1 MKANVFM
8 ILAAGLL
15 LGACSND
22 NEPTD
27 NANCVAAV
35 FTTNL
40 DGRVQ
45 TRMADDQWAAGDAI
59 GIFSLNNEMAGV
71 MIDGV
76 EQSNNAV
83 NLKYTRTPA
92 NAWDGGT
99 TAFRFKNPVDV
110 TVNFKAY
117 YPYTADD
124 GITDNAGGK
133 KEGIIAFEATD
144 QRLEGQVKFDF
155 LFADKD
161 KNENASSG
169 SKNNPNVNF
178 QFAHSM
184 TKIIIVLQADGSS
197 VTDLGGLMAPT
208 LKGLKAKGTFSLAD
222 GVVALAGDAKV
233 VDLHLSNQTETA
245 DNTDT
250 QQSFV
255 AIVPPQ
261 TASADVFLTI
271 ASDGDSYL
279 SAKILSGKEL
289 KAGKCYTVTVT
300 VKKRELV
307 VESSDITP
315 WTPEDGGSSDAIL
328 H

>member
-27 NANCVAAV
+27 NANGVAAV

-45 TRMADDQWAAGDAI
+45 TRMADNQWAEDDAI
-59 GIFSLNNEMAGV
+59 GIFSLNDEMDGV

-83 NLKYTRTPA
+83 NLKYTRSSTV
-92 NAWDGGT
+92 WDGGT
-99 TAFRFKNPVDV
+99 TAFRFKNPADAKV
-110 TVNFKAY
+110 TFRAY
-117 YPYTADD
+117 YPYTADAD
-124 GITDNAGGK
+124 ITDGAGGK
-133 KEGIIAFEATD
+133 KEGTIAFEAAD
-144 QRLEGQVKFDF
+144 QSLAGQVKFDF

-161 KNENASSG
+161 KDGNASAG
-169 SKNNPNVNF
+169 SKNSPNVNF

-184 TKIIIVLQADGSS
+184 TKIIIVLKADDIS
-197 VTDLGGLMAPT
+197 VKDLGTMEPT
-208 LKGLKAKGTFSLAD
+208 LKGLKAKGTFSLAN
-222 GVVALAGDAKV
+222 GVAALAGDAKV
-233 VDLHLSNQTETA
+233 VDLLLSNQTETT
-245 DNTDT
+245 NTDT

-271 ASDGDSYL
+271 ASGNDSYL
-279 SAKILSGKEL
+279 SARILSKKEL
-289 KAGKCYTVTVT
+289 AAGNCYTVTIT
-300 VKKRELV
+300 VKKLELV

-315 WTPEDGGSSDAIL
+315 WAPGGDSNSDAIL
-328 H
+328 Q

>member
-1 MKANVFM
+1 M

-27 NANCVAAV
+27 NANGVAAV

-45 TRMADDQWAAGDAI
+45 TRMADDKWAEGDAI
-59 GIFSLNNEMAGV
+59 GIFSLNDEMEGV
-71 MIDGV
+71 TIDGV
-76 EQSNNAV
+76 DQHNNAV

-92 NAWDGGT
+92 NAWDGGA
-99 TAFRFKNPVDV
+99 TAFRFKNPADV
-110 TVNFKAY
+110 TVNFRAY
-117 YPYTADD
+117 YPYTADADIKD
-124 GITDNAGGK
+124 GAEK
-133 KEGIIAFEATD
+133 KKDGTIAFDATD
-144 QRLEGQVKFDF
+144 QSLEGQVKFDF

-161 KNENASSG
+161 KDGKASSG
-169 SKNNPNVNF
+169 SKNSPNVNF

-184 TKIIIVLQADGSS
+184 TKIIIALKADGSS
-197 VTDLGGLMAPT
+197 VTNLGTMEPT
-208 LKGLKAKGTFSLAD
+208 LKGLKAKGTFSLAN
-222 GVVALAGDAKV
+222 GVVVLADDAAV
-233 VDLHLSNQTETA
+233 VDLRLSNQTETA
-245 DNTDT
+245 DNTAAK
-250 QQSFV
+250 QSFV

-289 KAGKCYTVTVT
+289 EAGKCYTVTVT
-300 VKKRELV
+300 VKKLELV
-307 VESSDITP
+307 VESSDIKP
-315 WTPEDGGSSDAIL
+315 WTPENGGNSDAIL
-328 H
+328 Q

>member
-27 NANCVAAV
+27 NANGVAAV

-45 TRMADDQWAAGDAI
+45 TRMADEEWAEDDAI
-59 GIFSLNNEMAGV
+59 GIFSLNDEMEGV
-71 MIDGV
+71 TIDGV

-83 NLKYTRTPA
+83 NLKYTRSS
-92 NAWDGGT
+92 NDWDGGT
-99 TAFRFKNPVDV
+99 TAFRFKNPADAKV
-110 TVNFKAY
+110 TFRAY
-117 YPYTADD
+117 YPYTADTD
-124 GITDNAGGK
+124 ITDGTGGR
-133 KEGIIAFEATD
+133 KEGTIAFEATD
-144 QRLEGQVKFDF
+144 QSLAGQVKFDF

-161 KNENASSG
+161 GEGKESAG
-169 SKNNPNVNF
+169 SKNSPNVNF

-184 TKIIIVLQADGSS
+184 TKIIIVLKADGSS
-197 VTDLGGLMAPT
+197 VKDLGTMEPT
-208 LKGLKAKGTFSLAD
+208 LKGLKAKGTFSLAN
-222 GVVALAGDAKV
+222 GVAALAGDAEV
-233 VDLHLSNQTETA
+233 VDLLLSNQTETT
-245 DNTDT
+245 NTAT

-261 TASADVFLTI
+261 TASADVYLTI
-271 ASDGDSYL
+271 ASGSDSYL
-279 SAKILSGKEL
+279 SARILSGKEL
-289 KAGKCYTVTVT
+289 AAGKCYTVTIT
-300 VKKRELV
+300 VKKLELV

-315 WTPEDGGSSDAIL
+315 WGSENGGNSDAVL
-328 H
+328 Q

>member
-1 MKANVFM
+1 MV
-8 ILAAGLL
+8 LAAGLL

-27 NANCVAAV
+27 NANGVAAV

-45 TRMADDQWAAGDAI
+45 TRMADEEWAEDDAI
-59 GIFSLNNEMAGV
+59 GIFSLNNEMQGV

-92 NAWDGGT
+92 GTWDGGT
-99 TAFRFKNPVDV
+99 TAFRFKNQADV
-110 TVNFKAY
+110 TVNFMAY
-117 YPYTADD
+117 YPYTADAD
-124 GITDNAGGK
+124 ITDGAGGK
-133 KEGIIAFEATD
+133 KEGTIAFEATD
-144 QRLEGQVKFDF
+144 QSLAGQAKFDF

-161 KNENASSG
+161 GEGNAPAG
-169 SKNNPNVNF
+169 SKNSPNVNF

-184 TKIIIVLQADGSS
+184 TKIIIVLKADGSS
-197 VTDLGGLMAPT
+197 VKDLGTMAPT
-208 LKGLKAKGTFSLAD
+208 LKGLKAKGTFSLAN
-222 GVVALAGDAKV
+222 GVAALAGDAKV
-233 VDLHLSNQTETA
+233 VDLLLSNQTEPA
-245 DNTDT
+245 DNTAT

-271 ASDGDSYL
+271 ASGSDSYL
-279 SAKILSGKEL
+279 SARILSKKEL
-289 KAGKCYTVTVT
+289 TAGNCYTVTVT

-307 VESSDITP
+307 VDSSDITP
-315 WTPEDGGSSDAIL
+315 WAPGEDSNSDAIL
-328 H
+328 Q

>member
-22 NEPTD
+22 NGPTD
-27 NANCVAAV
+27 NANGVAAV

-45 TRMADDQWAAGDAI
+45 TRMADNQWAEDDAI
-59 GIFSLNNEMAGV
+59 GIFSLNDEMDGV

-83 NLKYTRTPA
+83 NLKYTRSSTV
-92 NAWDGGT
+92 WDGGT
-99 TAFRFKNPVDV
+99 TAFRFKNPADAKV
-110 TVNFKAY
+110 TFRAY
-117 YPYTADD
+117 YPYTADAD
-124 GITDNAGGK
+124 ITDGAGGK
-133 KEGIIAFEATD
+133 KEGTIAFEAAD
-144 QRLEGQVKFDF
+144 QSLAGQVKFDF

-161 KNENASSG
+161 KDGNASAG
-169 SKNNPNVNF
+169 SKNSPNVNF

-184 TKIIIVLQADGSS
+184 TKIIIVLKADDIS
-197 VTDLGGLMAPT
+197 VKDLGTMEPT
-208 LKGLKAKGTFSLAD
+208 LKGLKAKGTFSLAN
-222 GVVALAGDAKV
+222 GVAALAGDAKV
-233 VDLHLSNQTETA
+233 VDLLLSNQTETT
-245 DNTDT
+245 NTDT

-271 ASDGDSYL
+271 ASGNDSYL
-279 SAKILSGKEL
+279 SARILSKKEL
-289 KAGKCYTVTVT
+289 AAGNCYTVTIT
-300 VKKRELV
+300 VKKLELV

-315 WTPEDGGSSDAIL
+315 WAPGGDSNSDAIL
-328 H
+328 Q

>member
-27 NANCVAAV
+27 NANGVAAV

-45 TRMADDQWAAGDAI
+45 TRMADEEWAEDDAI
-59 GIFSLNNEMAGV
+59 GIFSLNDEMQGV
-71 MIDGV
+71 MIDDV

-83 NLKYTRTPA
+83 NLKYTRSS
-92 NAWDGGT
+92 NVWDGGT
-99 TAFRFKNPVDV
+99 TAFRFKNPADAKV
-110 TVNFKAY
+110 TFRAY
-117 YPYTADD
+117 YPYTADAD
-124 GITDNAGGK
+124 ITDGAGGK
-133 KEGIIAFEATD
+133 KEGTIAFEAAD
-144 QRLEGQVKFDF
+144 QSLAGQVKFDF

-161 KNENASSG
+161 KDGNASAG
-169 SKNNPNVNF
+169 SKNRPTVTF

-184 TKIIIVLQADGSS
+184 TKIIIVLKADGSS
-197 VTDLGGLMAPT
+197 VKDLGTMEPT
-208 LKGLKAKGTFSLAD
+208 LKGLKAKGTFSLAN
-222 GVVALAGDAKV
+222 GVAALAGDAKV
-233 VDLHLSNQTETA
+233 VDLLLSNQTETT
-245 DNTDT
+245 NTDT

-271 ASDGDSYL
+271 ASGSDSYL
-279 SAKILSGKEL
+279 SARILSGKEL
-289 KAGKCYTVTVT
+289 AAGKCYTVTIT
-300 VKKRELV
+300 VKKLELV

-315 WTPEDGGSSDAIL
+315 WGSEFGDDSDAVL
-328 H
+328 Q

>member
-27 NANCVAAV
+27 NANGVAAV

-45 TRMADDQWAAGDAI
+45 TRMADEEWAEDDAI
-59 GIFSLNNEMAGV
+59 GIFSLNDEMEGV
-71 MIDGV
+71 TIDGV

-83 NLKYTRTPA
+83 NLKYTRSS
-92 NAWDGGT
+92 NDWDGGT
-99 TAFRFKNPVDV
+99 TAFRFKNPADAKV
-110 TVNFKAY
+110 TFRAY
-117 YPYTADD
+117 YPYTADTD
-124 GITDNAGGK
+124 ITDGTGGK
-133 KEGIIAFEATD
+133 KEGTIAFEATD
-144 QRLEGQVKFDF
+144 QSLAGQVKFDF

-161 KNENASSG
+161 GEGKESAGIKNS
-169 SKNNPNVNF
+169 PNVNF

-184 TKIIIVLQADGSS
+184 TKIIIVLKADGSS
-197 VTDLGGLMAPT
+197 VKDLGTMEPT
-208 LKGLKAKGTFSLAD
+208 LKGLKAKGTFSLAN
-222 GVVALAGDAKV
+222 GVAALAGDAEV
-233 VDLHLSNQTETA
+233 VDLLLSNQTETT
-245 DNTDT
+245 NTAT

-261 TASADVFLTI
+261 TASADVYLTI
-271 ASDGDSYL
+271 ASGSDSYL
-279 SAKILSGKEL
+279 SARILSGKEL
-289 KAGKCYTVTVT
+289 AAGKCYTVTIT
-300 VKKRELV
+300 VKKLELV

-315 WTPEDGGSSDAIL
+315 WGSENGGNSDAVL
-328 H
+328 Q

>member
-1 MKANVFM
+1 M

-27 NANCVAAV
+27 NANGVAAV

-45 TRMADDQWAAGDAI
+45 TRMADNQWAEDDAI
-59 GIFSLNNEMAGV
+59 GIFSLNDEMDGV

-83 NLKYTRTPA
+83 NLKYTRSSTV
-92 NAWDGGT
+92 WDGGT
-99 TAFRFKNPVDV
+99 TAFRFKNPADAKV
-110 TVNFKAY
+110 TFRAY
-117 YPYTADD
+117 YPYTADAD
-124 GITDNAGGK
+124 ITDGAGGK
-133 KEGIIAFEATD
+133 KEGTIAFEAAD
-144 QRLEGQVKFDF
+144 QSLAGQVKFDF

-161 KNENASSG
+161 KDGNASAG
-169 SKNNPNVNF
+169 SKNSPNVNF

-184 TKIIIVLQADGSS
+184 TKIIIVLKADDIS
-197 VTDLGGLMAPT
+197 VKDLGTMEPT
-208 LKGLKAKGTFSLAD
+208 LKGLKAKGTFSLAN
-222 GVVALAGDAKV
+222 GVAALAGDAKV
-233 VDLHLSNQTETA
+233 VDLLLSNQTETT
-245 DNTDT
+245 NTDT

-271 ASDGDSYL
+271 ASGNDSYL
-279 SAKILSGKEL
+279 SARILSKKEL
-289 KAGKCYTVTVT
+289 AAGNCYTVTIT
-300 VKKRELV
+300 VKKLELV

-315 WTPEDGGSSDAIL
+315 WAPGGDSNSDAIL
-328 H
+328 Q

>member
-8 ILAAGLL
+8 VLAAGLL

-27 NANCVAAV
+27 NANGVAAV

-45 TRMADDQWAAGDAI
+45 TRMADEEWAEDDAI
-59 GIFSLNNEMAGV
+59 GIFSLNNEMQGV

-92 NAWDGGT
+92 GTWDGGT
-99 TAFRFKNPVDV
+99 TAFRFKNQTDV
-110 TVNFKAY
+110 TVNFMAY
-117 YPYTADD
+117 YPYTADAD
-124 GITDNAGGK
+124 ITDGAGGK
-133 KEGIIAFEATD
+133 KEGTIAFEATD
-144 QRLEGQVKFDF
+144 QSLAGQAKFDF

-161 KNENASSG
+161 GEGNAPAG
-169 SKNNPNVNF
+169 SKNSP
-178 QFAHSM
+178 
-184 TKIIIVLQADGSS
+184 IVLKADGSS
-197 VTDLGGLMAPT
+197 VKDLGTMAPT
-208 LKGLKAKGTFSLAD
+208 LKGLKAKGTFSLAN
-222 GVVALAGDAKV
+222 GVAALAGDAKV
-233 VDLHLSNQTETA
+233 VDLLLSNQTETT
-245 DNTDT
+245 NTDT

-271 ASDGDSYL
+271 ASGSDSYL
-279 SAKILSGKEL
+279 SARILSKKEL
-289 KAGKCYTVTVT
+289 TAGNCYTVTVT

-307 VESSDITP
+307 VDSSDITP
-315 WTPEDGGSSDAIL
+315 WAPGEDSNSDAIL
-328 H
+328 Q

>member
-27 NANCVAAV
+27 NANGVAAV

-45 TRMADDQWAAGDAI
+45 TRMADEEWAEDDAI
-59 GIFSLNNEMAGV
+59 GIFSLNDEMEGV
-71 MIDGV
+71 TIDGV

-83 NLKYTRTPA
+83 NLKYTRSS
-92 NAWDGGT
+92 NDWDGGT
-99 TAFRFKNPVDV
+99 TAFRFKNPADAKV
-110 TVNFKAY
+110 TFRAY
-117 YPYTADD
+117 YPYTADTD
-124 GITDNAGGK
+124 ITDGTGGK
-133 KEGIIAFEATD
+133 KERTIAFEATD
-144 QRLEGQVKFDF
+144 QSLAGQVKFDF

-161 KNENASSG
+161 GEGKESAG
-169 SKNNPNVNF
+169 SKNSPNVNF

-184 TKIIIVLQADGSS
+184 TKIIIVLKADGSS
-197 VTDLGGLMAPT
+197 VKDLGTMEPT
-208 LKGLKAKGTFSLAD
+208 LKGLKAKGTFSLAN
-222 GVVALAGDAKV
+222 GVAALAGDAEV
-233 VDLHLSNQTETA
+233 VDLLLSNQTETT
-245 DNTDT
+245 NTAT

-261 TASADVFLTI
+261 TASADVYLTI
-271 ASDGDSYL
+271 ASGSDSYL
-279 SAKILSGKEL
+279 SARILSGKEL
-289 KAGKCYTVTVT
+289 AAGKCYTVTIT
-300 VKKRELV
+300 VKKLELV

-315 WTPEDGGSSDAIL
+315 WGSENGGNSDAVL
-328 H
+328 Q

>member
-27 NANCVAAV
+27 NANGVAAV

-45 TRMADDQWAAGDAI
+45 TRMADEEWAEDDAI
-59 GIFSLNNEMAGV
+59 GIFSLNDEMQGV
-71 MIDGV
+71 MIDDV

-83 NLKYTRTPA
+83 NLKYTRSS
-92 NAWDGGT
+92 NVWDGGT
-99 TAFRFKNPVDV
+99 TAFRFKNPADAKV
-110 TVNFKAY
+110 TFRAY
-117 YPYTADD
+117 YPYTADAD
-124 GITDNAGGK
+124 ITDGAGGK
-133 KEGIIAFEATD
+133 KEGTIAFEAAD
-144 QRLEGQVKFDF
+144 QSLAGQVKFDF

-161 KNENASSG
+161 KDGNASAG
-169 SKNNPNVNF
+169 SKNSPNVNF

-184 TKIIIVLQADGSS
+184 TKIIIVLKADDIS
-197 VTDLGGLMAPT
+197 VKDLGTMEPT
-208 LKGLKAKGTFSLAD
+208 LKGLKAKGTFSLAN
-222 GVVALAGDAKV
+222 GVAALAGDAKV
-233 VDLHLSNQTETA
+233 VDLLLSNQTETT
-245 DNTDT
+245 NTDT

-271 ASDGDSYL
+271 ASGNDSYL
-279 SAKILSGKEL
+279 SARILSKKEL
-289 KAGKCYTVTVT
+289 AAGNCYTVTIT
-300 VKKRELV
+300 VKKLELV

-315 WTPEDGGSSDAIL
+315 WAPGGDSNSDAIL
-328 H
+328 Q

>member
-27 NANCVAAV
+27 NANGVAAV

-45 TRMADDQWAAGDAI
+45 TRMADNQWAEDDAI
-59 GIFSLNNEMAGV
+59 GIFSLNDEMDGV

-83 NLKYTRTPA
+83 NLKYTRSSTV
-92 NAWDGGT
+92 WDGGT
-99 TAFRFKNPVDV
+99 TAFRFKNPADAKV
-110 TVNFKAY
+110 TFRAY
-117 YPYTADD
+117 YPYTADAD
-124 GITDNAGGK
+124 ITDGAGGK
-133 KEGIIAFEATD
+133 KEGTIAFEAAD
-144 QRLEGQVKFDF
+144 QSRAGQVKFDF

-161 KNENASSG
+161 KDGNASAG
-169 SKNNPNVNF
+169 SKNSPNVNF

-184 TKIIIVLQADGSS
+184 TKIIIVLKADDIS
-197 VTDLGGLMAPT
+197 VKDLGTMEPT
-208 LKGLKAKGTFSLAD
+208 LKGLKAKGTFSLAN
-222 GVVALAGDAKV
+222 GVAALAGDAKV
-233 VDLHLSNQTETA
+233 VDLLLSNQTETT
-245 DNTDT
+245 NTDT

-271 ASDGDSYL
+271 ASGNDSYL
-279 SAKILSGKEL
+279 SARILSGKEL
-289 KAGKCYTVTVT
+289 KAGKCYTVTIT
-300 VKKRELV
+300 VKKLELV

-315 WTPEDGGSSDAIL
+315 WESEFGDASDAIL
-328 H
+328 Q

>member
-27 NANCVAAV
+27 NANGVAAV

-45 TRMADDQWAAGDAI
+45 TRMADEEWAEDDAI
-59 GIFSLNNEMAGV
+59 GIFSLNDEMKGV

-83 NLKYTRTPA
+83 NLKYTRSST
-92 NAWDGGT
+92 AWDGGT
-99 TAFRFKNPVDV
+99 TAFRFKNPADA

-117 YPYTADD
+117 YPHTADD
-124 GITDNAGGK
+124 DITDGTEK
-133 KEGIIAFEATD
+133 KLDGTIAFEATD
-144 QRLEGQVKFDF
+144 QSLAGQVKFDF

-161 KNENASSG
+161 KEKNASSG
-169 SKNNPNVNF
+169 SKNSPNVNF
-178 QFAHSM
+178 QFTHSM
-184 TKIIIVLQADGSS
+184 TKIIIVLKADDSS
-197 VTDLGGLMAPT
+197 VKDLGTMKPT
-208 LKGLKAKGTFSLAD
+208 LKGLKAKGTFSLAN
-222 GVVALAGDAKV
+222 GVAALADDAAV

-245 DNTDT
+245 NTAT

-328 H
+328 Q

>member
-27 NANCVAAV
+27 NANGVAAV

-45 TRMADDQWAAGDAI
+45 TRMADNQWAEDDAI
-59 GIFSLNNEMAGV
+59 GIFSLNDEMDGV

-83 NLKYTRTPA
+83 NLKYTRSSA
-92 NAWDGGT
+92 VWDGGT
-99 TAFRFKNPVDV
+99 TAFRFKNPADAKV
-110 TVNFKAY
+110 TFRAY
-117 YPYTADD
+117 YPYTADAD
-124 GITDNAGGK
+124 ITDGAGGK
-133 KEGIIAFEATD
+133 KKGTIAFEAAD
-144 QRLEGQVKFDF
+144 QSLAGQVKFDF

-161 KNENASSG
+161 KDGNASAG
-169 SKNNPNVNF
+169 SKNSPNVNF

-184 TKIIIVLQADGSS
+184 TKIIIVLKADDIS
-197 VTDLGGLMAPT
+197 VKDLGTMEPT
-208 LKGLKAKGTFSLAD
+208 LKGLKAKGTFSLAN
-222 GVVALAGDAKV
+222 GVAALAGDAKV
-233 VDLHLSNQTETA
+233 VDLLLSNQTETT
-245 DNTDT
+245 NTDT

-271 ASDGDSYL
+271 ASGNDSYL
-279 SAKILSGKEL
+279 SARILSGKEL
-289 KAGKCYTVTVT
+289 KAGKCYTVTIT
-300 VKKRELV
+300 VKKLELV

-315 WTPEDGGSSDAIL
+315 WESEFGDASDAIL
-328 H
+328 Q

>member
-27 NANCVAAV
+27 NANGVAAV

-45 TRMADDQWAAGDAI
+45 TRMADEEWAEDDAI
-59 GIFSLNNEMAGV
+59 GIFSLNDEMQGV

-161 KNENASSG
+161 KDENASSG

-208 LKGLKAKGTFSLAD
+208 LKGLKAKGTFSLAN
-222 GVVALAGDAKV
+222 GVVALADDAKA
-233 VDLHLSNQTETA
+233 VDLRLFNRTETA
-245 DNTDT
+245 STAT
-250 QQSFV
+250 KQSFV

-261 TASADVFLTI
+261 TASEDVFLTI
-271 ASDGDSYL
+271 VSGSDSYL
-279 SAKILSGKEL
+279 SAKILLGKEL
-289 KAGKCYTVTVT
+289 TAGKCYTVTVT

-328 H
+328 Q

>member
-27 NANCVAAV
+27 NANGVAAV

-45 TRMADDQWAAGDAI
+45 TRMADEEWAEDDAI
-59 GIFSLNNEMAGV
+59 GIFSLNDEMQGV
-71 MIDGV
+71 MIDDV

-83 NLKYTRTPA
+83 NLKYTRSS
-92 NAWDGGT
+92 NVWDGGT
-99 TAFRFKNPVDV
+99 TAFRFKNPADAKV
-110 TVNFKAY
+110 TFRAY
-117 YPYTADD
+117 YPYTADAD
-124 GITDNAGGK
+124 ITDGAGGK
-133 KEGIIAFEATD
+133 KEGTIAFEAAD
-144 QRLEGQVKFDF
+144 QSLAGQVKFDF

-161 KNENASSG
+161 KDGNASAG
-169 SKNNPNVNF
+169 SKNSPNVNF

-184 TKIIIVLQADGSS
+184 TKIIIVLKADGSS
-197 VTDLGGLMAPT
+197 VKDLGTMEPT
-208 LKGLKAKGTFSLAD
+208 LKGLKAKGAFSLAN
-222 GVVALAGDAKV
+222 GVAALAGDAEV
-233 VDLHLSNQTETA
+233 VDLLLSNQTETT
-245 DNTDT
+245 NTDT

-271 ASDGDSYL
+271 ASGSDSYL
-279 SAKILSGKEL
+279 SARILSGKEL
-289 KAGKCYTVTVT
+289 AAGNCYTVTIT
-300 VKKRELV
+300 VKKVELV

-315 WTPEDGGSSDAIL
+315 WGSEFGDHSDAVL
-328 H
+328 Q

>member
-27 NANCVAAV
+27 NANGVAAV

-45 TRMADDQWAAGDAI
+45 TRMADEEWAEDDAI
-59 GIFSLNNEMAGV
+59 GIFSLNDEMQGV
-71 MIDGV
+71 MIDDV

-83 NLKYTRTPA
+83 NLKYTRSS
-92 NAWDGGT
+92 NVWDGGT
-99 TAFRFKNPVDV
+99 TAFRFKNPADAKV
-110 TVNFKAY
+110 TFRAY
-117 YPYTADD
+117 YPYTADAD
-124 GITDNAGGK
+124 ITDGAGGK
-133 KEGIIAFEATD
+133 KEGTIAFEAAD
-144 QRLEGQVKFDF
+144 QSLAGQVKFDF

-161 KNENASSG
+161 KDGNASAG
-169 SKNNPNVNF
+169 SKNSPNVNF

-184 TKIIIVLQADGSS
+184 TKIIIVLKADGSS
-197 VTDLGGLMAPT
+197 VKDLGTMEPT
-208 LKGLKAKGTFSLAD
+208 RKGLKAKGAFSLAN
-222 GVVALAGDAKV
+222 GVAALAGDAEV
-233 VDLHLSNQTETA
+233 VDLLLSNQTETT
-245 DNTDT
+245 NTDT

-271 ASDGDSYL
+271 ASGSDSYL
-279 SAKILSGKEL
+279 SARILSGKEL
-289 KAGKCYTVTVT
+289 AAGNCYTGTIT
-300 VKKRELV
+300 VKKLELV

-315 WTPEDGGSSDAIL
+315 WGSEFGDDSDAVL
-328 H
+328 Q

>member
-1 MKANVFM
+1 M

-27 NANCVAAV
+27 NANGVAAV

-45 TRMADDQWAAGDAI
+45 TRMADEEWAEDDAI
-59 GIFSLNNEMAGV
+59 GIFSLNDEMQGV
-71 MIDGV
+71 MIDDV

-83 NLKYTRTPA
+83 NLKYTRSS
-92 NAWDGGT
+92 NVWDGGT
-99 TAFRFKNPVDV
+99 TAFRFKNPADAKV
-110 TVNFKAY
+110 TFRAY
-117 YPYTADD
+117 YPYTADAD
-124 GITDNAGGK
+124 ITDGAGGK
-133 KEGIIAFEATD
+133 KEGTIAFEAAD
-144 QRLEGQVKFDF
+144 QSLAGQVKFDF

-161 KNENASSG
+161 KDGNASAG
-169 SKNNPNVNF
+169 SKNSPNVNF

-184 TKIIIVLQADGSS
+184 TKIIIVLKADDIS
-197 VTDLGGLMAPT
+197 VKDLGTMEPT
-208 LKGLKAKGTFSLAD
+208 LKGLKAKGTFSLAN
-222 GVVALAGDAKV
+222 GVAALAGDAKV
-233 VDLHLSNQTETA
+233 VDLLLSNQTETT
-245 DNTDT
+245 NTDT

-271 ASDGDSYL
+271 ASGNDSYL
-279 SAKILSGKEL
+279 SARILSKKEL
-289 KAGKCYTVTVT
+289 AAGNCYTVTIT
-300 VKKRELV
+300 VKKLELV

-315 WTPEDGGSSDAIL
+315 WAPGGDSNSDAIL
-328 H
+328 Q

>member
-27 NANCVAAV
+27 NANGVAAV

-45 TRMADDQWAAGDAI
+45 TRMADEEWAEDDAI
-59 GIFSLNNEMAGV
+59 GIFSLNDEMEGV
-71 MIDGV
+71 TIDGV

-83 NLKYTRTPA
+83 NLKYTRSS
-92 NAWDGGT
+92 NDWDGGT
-99 TAFRFKNPVDV
+99 TAFRFKNPADAKV
-110 TVNFKAY
+110 TFRAY
-117 YPYTADD
+117 YPYTADTD
-124 GITDNAGGK
+124 ITDGTGGK
-133 KEGIIAFEATD
+133 KEGTIAFEATD
-144 QRLEGQVKFDF
+144 QSLAGQVKFDF

-161 KNENASSG
+161 GEGKESAG
-169 SKNNPNVNF
+169 SKNSPNVNF

-184 TKIIIVLQADGSS
+184 TKIIIVLKADGSS
-197 VTDLGGLMAPT
+197 VKDLGTMEPT
-208 LKGLKAKGTFSLAD
+208 LKGLKAQGTFSLAN
-222 GVVALAGDAKV
+222 GVAALAGDAEV
-233 VDLHLSNQTETA
+233 VDLLLSNQTETT
-245 DNTDT
+245 NTAT

-261 TASADVFLTI
+261 TASADVYLTI
-271 ASDGDSYL
+271 ASGSDSYL
-279 SAKILSGKEL
+279 SARILSGKEL
-289 KAGKCYTVTVT
+289 AAGKCYTVTIT
-300 VKKRELV
+300 VKKLELV

-315 WTPEDGGSSDAIL
+315 WGSENGGNSDAVL
-328 H
+328 Q

>member
-27 NANCVAAV
+27 NANGVAAV

-45 TRMADDQWAAGDAI
+45 TRMADEEWAEDDAI
-59 GIFSLNNEMAGV
+59 GIFSLNDEMEGV
-71 MIDGV
+71 TIDGV

-83 NLKYTRTPA
+83 NLKYTRSS
-92 NAWDGGT
+92 NDWDGGT
-99 TAFRFKNPVDV
+99 TAFRSKNPADAKV
-110 TVNFKAY
+110 TFRAY
-117 YPYTADD
+117 YPYTADTD
-124 GITDNAGGK
+124 ITDGTGGK
-133 KEGIIAFEATD
+133 KEGTIAFEATD
-144 QRLEGQVKFDF
+144 QSLAGQVKFDF

-161 KNENASSG
+161 GEGKESAG
-169 SKNNPNVNF
+169 SKNSPNVNF

-184 TKIIIVLQADGSS
+184 TKIIIVLKADGSS
-197 VTDLGGLMAPT
+197 VKDLGTMEPT
-208 LKGLKAKGTFSLAD
+208 LKGLKAKGTFSLAN
-222 GVVALAGDAKV
+222 GVAALAGDAEV
-233 VDLHLSNQTETA
+233 VDLLLSNQTETT
-245 DNTDT
+245 NTAT

-261 TASADVFLTI
+261 TASADVYLTI
-271 ASDGDSYL
+271 ASGSDSYL
-279 SAKILSGKEL
+279 SARILSGKEL
-289 KAGKCYTVTVT
+289 AAGKCYTVTIT
-300 VKKRELV
+300 VKKLELV

-315 WTPEDGGSSDAIL
+315 WGSENGGNSDAVL
-328 H
+328 Q

>member
-27 NANCVAAV
+27 NANGVAAV

-45 TRMADDQWAAGDAI
+45 TRMADEEWAEDDAI
-59 GIFSLNNEMAGV
+59 GIFSLNDEMQGV
-71 MIDGV
+71 MIDDV

-83 NLKYTRTPA
+83 NLKYTRSS
-92 NAWDGGT
+92 NVWDGGT
-99 TAFRFKNPVDV
+99 TAFRFKNPADAKV
-110 TVNFKAY
+110 TFRAY
-117 YPYTADD
+117 YPYTADAD
-124 GITDNAGGK
+124 ITDGAGGK
-133 KEGIIAFEATD
+133 KEGTIAFEAAD
-144 QRLEGQVKFDF
+144 QSLAGQVKFDF

-161 KNENASSG
+161 KDGNASAG
-169 SKNNPNVNF
+169 SKNSPNVNF

-184 TKIIIVLQADGSS
+184 TKIIIVLKADDIS
-197 VTDLGGLMAPT
+197 VKDLGTMEPT
-208 LKGLKAKGTFSLAD
+208 LKGLKAKGTFSLAN
-222 GVVALAGDAKV
+222 GVAALAGDAKV
-233 VDLHLSNQTETA
+233 VDLLLSNQTETT
-245 DNTDT
+245 NTDT
-250 QQSFV
+250 KQSFV

-271 ASDGDSYL
+271 ASGNDSYL
-279 SAKILSGKEL
+279 SARILSKKEL
-289 KAGKCYTVTVT
+289 AAGNCYTVTIT
-300 VKKRELV
+300 VKKLELV

-315 WTPEDGGSSDAIL
+315 WAPGVGDDSDAVL
-328 H
+328 Q

>member
-27 NANCVAAV
+27 NANGVAAV

-45 TRMADDQWAAGDAI
+45 TRMADEEWAEDDAI
-59 GIFSLNNEMAGV
+59 GIFSLNDEMEGV
-71 MIDGV
+71 TIDGV

-83 NLKYTRTPA
+83 NLKYTRSS
-92 NAWDGGT
+92 NDWDGGT
-99 TAFRFKNPVDV
+99 TAFRFKNPADAKV
-110 TVNFKAY
+110 TFRAY
-117 YPYTADD
+117 YPYTADTD
-124 GITDNAGGK
+124 ITDGTGGK
-133 KEGIIAFEATD
+133 KEGTIAFEATD
-144 QRLEGQVKFDF
+144 QSLAGQVKFDF

-161 KNENASSG
+161 GEGKESAG
-169 SKNNPNVNF
+169 SKNSPNVNF

-184 TKIIIVLQADGSS
+184 TKIIIVLKADGSS
-197 VTDLGGLMAPT
+197 VKDLGTMEPT
-208 LKGLKAKGTFSLAD
+208 LKGLKAKGTFSLAN
-222 GVVALAGDAKV
+222 GVAALAGDAEV
-233 VDLHLSNQTETA
+233 VDLLLSNQTETT
-245 DNTDT
+245 NTAT

-261 TASADVFLTI
+261 TASADVYLTI
-271 ASDGDSYL
+271 ASGSDSYL
-279 SAKILSGKEL
+279 SARILSGKEL
-289 KAGKCYTVTVT
+289 KAGKCYTVTIT
-300 VKKRELV
+300 VKKLELV

-315 WTPEDGGSSDAIL
+315 WGSEISGDFDAVL
-328 H
+328 Q

>member
-8 ILAAGLL
+8 VLAAGLL

-27 NANCVAAV
+27 NANGVAAV

-45 TRMADDQWAAGDAI
+45 TRMADEEWAEDDAI
-59 GIFSLNNEMAGV
+59 GIFSLNNEMQGV

-92 NAWDGGT
+92 GTWDGGT
-99 TAFRFKNPVDV
+99 TAFRFKNQTDV
-110 TVNFKAY
+110 TVNFMAY
-117 YPYTADD
+117 YPYTADAD
-124 GITDNAGGK
+124 ITDGAGGK
-133 KEGIIAFEATD
+133 KEGTIAFEATD
-144 QRLEGQVKFDF
+144 QSLAGQAKFDF

-161 KNENASSG
+161 GEGNAPAG
-169 SKNNPNVNF
+169 SKNSPNVNF

-184 TKIIIVLQADGSS
+184 TKIIIVLKADGSS
-197 VTDLGGLMAPT
+197 VKDLAPT
-208 LKGLKAKGTFSLAD
+208 LKGLKAKGTFSLAN
-222 GVVALAGDAKV
+222 GVAALAGDAKV
-233 VDLHLSNQTETA
+233 VDLLLSNQTETT
-245 DNTDT
+245 NTDT

-271 ASDGDSYL
+271 ASGSDSYL
-279 SAKILSGKEL
+279 SARILSKKEL
-289 KAGKCYTVTVT
+289 TAGNCYTVTVT

-307 VESSDITP
+307 VDSSDITP
-315 WTPEDGGSSDAIL
+315 WAPGEDSNSDAIL
-328 H
+328 Q

>member
-27 NANCVAAV
+27 NANGVAAV

-45 TRMADDQWAAGDAI
+45 TRMADNQWAEDDAI
-59 GIFSLNNEMAGV
+59 GIFSLNDEMQGV
-71 MIDGV
+71 MIDDV

-83 NLKYTRTPA
+83 NLKYTRSS
-92 NAWDGGT
+92 NVWDGGT
-99 TAFRFKNPVDV
+99 TAFRFKNPADATV
-110 TVNFKAY
+110 TFRAY
-117 YPYTADD
+117 YPYTADAD
-124 GITDNAGGK
+124 ITDGAGGK
-133 KEGIIAFEATD
+133 KEGTIAFEATD
-144 QRLEGQVKFDF
+144 QSLAGQVKFDF

-161 KNENASSG
+161 GEGKESAG
-169 SKNNPNVNF
+169 SKNSPNVNF

-184 TKIIIVLQADGSS
+184 TKIIIVLKADGSS
-197 VTDLGGLMAPT
+197 VKDLGTMAPT
-208 LKGLKAKGTFSLAD
+208 LKGLKAKGTFSLAN
-222 GVVALAGDAKV
+222 GVAALAGDAKV
-233 VDLHLSNQTETA
+233 VDLLLSNQTETT
-245 DNTDT
+245 NTDT

-271 ASDGDSYL
+271 ASGSDSYL
-279 SAKILSGKEL
+279 SARILSKKEL
-289 KAGKCYTVTVT
+289 TAGNCYTVTVT

-307 VESSDITP
+307 VDSSDITP
-315 WTPEDGGSSDAIL
+315 WAPGEDSNSDAIL
-328 H
+328 Q